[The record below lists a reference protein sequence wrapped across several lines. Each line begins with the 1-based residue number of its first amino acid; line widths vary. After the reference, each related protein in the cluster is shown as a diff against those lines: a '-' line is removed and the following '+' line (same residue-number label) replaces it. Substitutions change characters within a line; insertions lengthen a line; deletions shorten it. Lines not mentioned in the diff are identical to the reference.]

1 MLVFTMSDL
10 ESLALDVFTDDVK
23 LGLIDC
29 DAAPQN
35 DLPSLPSDCDTS
47 AGEESLPPPVETDS
61 EELVDSVIAPSCRWN
76 CAQNVR
82 KAYILCIMEDMKTR
96 TLKGRMQIVYDKL
109 RQLFIDAEGEKHIK

>member
-1 MLVFTMSDL
+1 MSDL
-10 ESLALDVFTDDVK
+10 ESLPPDVLTDDETPD
-23 LGLIDC
+23 LIDR

-35 DLPSLPSDCDTS
+35 ALPSLPSDCDTS

-61 EELVDSVIAPSCRWN
+61 EELGDSVIAPSCRWN

-96 TLKGRMQIVYDKL
+96 TLKERMQIVYDKL
-109 RQLFIDAEGEKHIK
+109 RQLFSDAEGEKHIT